1 MGLKEPGG
9 QARRETE
16 PNRYKERHRVRQT
29 LRDRIEGPFLQ
40 EMQDI
45 DKRQKHRNRPGHQDP
60 KHSYSCREQR
70 QRQRRGPVTDRMTW
84 RASRTEGAGRETW

>member
-16 PNRYKERHRVRQT
+16 PNRYKERLRVRQT
-29 LRDRIEGPFLQ
+29 LRDRIEGPFRQ
-40 EMQDI
+40 EMQDR

-60 KHSYSCREQR
+60 KHSYHAESKDKD
-70 QRQRRGPVTDRMTW
+70 RGEGQ
-84 RASRTEGAGRETW
+84 SQTE